1 MSNAIDDIK
10 RYNLDEEDFW
20 EIKFGNARGQKIIK
34 FDGVAKIIDIEN
46 IKFEISDNL
55 DVSPAVAL
63 KVRGYIEPSDQN
75 GYSETIEETTFGEA
89 NDNNCTNQ
97 YFWAM
102 AEKRGK
108 ARACLKILNLYGRNS
123 FYSDVEADDFQ
134 RVNPTTTKIKAFN
147 KLRGELLK
155 KQHLLT
161 DADNEMVSW
170 LKKNRNGILKNI
182 DMMDKATDW
191 LEVKLKEDKDK

>member
-1 MSNAIDDIK
+1 MNDKIQSLIK
-10 RYNLDEEDFW
+10 RYKLDEEDFW
-20 EIKFGNARGQKIIK
+20 DCRGKNILY
-34 FDGVAKIIDIEN
+34 FDGVAKIIETEN
-46 IKFEISDNL
+46 IKFEISDYL

-63 KVRGYIEPSDQN
+63 KIRGYIEPNDQN
-75 GYSETIEETTFGEA
+75 GYSETLEEITFGEA
-89 NDNNCTNQ
+89 NDNNCTNR
-97 YFWAM
+97 YYWAM

-108 ARACLKILNLYGRNS
+108 ARACLKLLNLYGKNA

-134 RVNPTTTKIKAFN
+134 RVEPTTTKIKAFN

-161 DADNEMVSW
+161 DADKEMVSW

-191 LEVKLKEDKDK
+191 LEVKLKEGKDK